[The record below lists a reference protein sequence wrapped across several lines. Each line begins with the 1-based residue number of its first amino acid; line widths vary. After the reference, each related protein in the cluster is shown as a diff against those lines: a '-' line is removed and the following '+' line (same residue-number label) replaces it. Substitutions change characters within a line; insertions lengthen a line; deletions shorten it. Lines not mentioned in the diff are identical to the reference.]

1 MQSED
6 CTSWRLI
13 KESSDIK
20 VIFLHGLGQDE
31 YSWKEVQEALA
42 DIPTESLALFPRGNE
57 SYQDIRQATLQHL
70 QAQNQ
75 PFILVGLSLGG
86 LLTLDL
92 ADQALTHLKGLI
104 LSGTQYNLA
113 DNFLYR
119 LQILVFKLMPKS
131 VFTKQG
137 ADKGQMLR
145 ILTELRK
152 VNLTDKVKKIK
163 RPSLLVCGSKDKPN
177 LKAAYKLNKLLKN
190 SQLCII
196 EKGGHT
202 LNSQAPEAF
211 AQIIEKFLD
220 EF

>member
-1 MQSED
+1 M
-6 CTSWRLI
+6 
-13 KESSDIK
+13 K

-31 YSWKEVQEALA
+31 RSWKEVQEALA
-42 DIPTESLALFPRGNE
+42 DVQTESLALFPRGNE
-57 SYQDIRQATLQHL
+57 SYQEIRQATLQHL
-70 QAQNQ
+70 QTQEQ

-86 LLTLDL
+86 LLALDL

-119 LQILVFKLMPKS
+119 LQILVFKLIPKR

-137 ADKGQMLR
+137 GDKEQMLQ

>member
-1 MQSED
+1 M
-6 CTSWRLI
+6 
-13 KESSDIK
+13 K

-31 YSWKEVQEALA
+31 RSWKKVQEALVNV
-42 DIPTESLALFPRGNE
+42 PTESLALFPRGNE
-57 SYQDIRQATLQHL
+57 SYQEIRQATLQHL
-70 QAQNQ
+70 QTQEQ

-86 LLTLDL
+86 LLALDL

-119 LQILVFKLMPKS
+119 LQILVFKLIPKR

-137 ADKGQMLR
+137 ADKDQMIR

-196 EKGGHT
+196 VKGGHT

>member
-1 MQSED
+1 M
-6 CTSWRLI
+6 
-13 KESSDIK
+13 K
-20 VIFLHGLGQDE
+20 VIFLHGLRQDE
-31 YSWKEVQEALA
+31 RSWKEVQEALA
-42 DIPTESLALFPRGNE
+42 DVPTESLALFPRGNE

-86 LLTLDL
+86 LLALDL
-92 ADQALTHLKGLI
+92 ADQALPHLKGLI

-119 LQILVFKLMPKS
+119 LQILVFKLLPKS
-131 VFTKQG
+131 IFTKQG
-137 ADKGQMLR
+137 ADKDQMIR

-152 VNLTDKVKKIK
+152 VNLTEKIKKIK
-163 RPSLLVCGSKDKPN
+163 LPSLLVCGSKDKPN
-177 LKAAYKLNKLLKN
+177 LKAAYELNKLLKD
-190 SQLCII
+190 SQLRII

-202 LNSQAPEAF
+202 LNSQAPTTF
-211 AQIIEKFLD
+211 AQIIEKFLH

>member
-1 MQSED
+1 M
-6 CTSWRLI
+6 
-13 KESSDIK
+13 K

-31 YSWKEVQEALA
+31 HSWKEVQEALA
-42 DIPTESLALFPRGNE
+42 DVPTESLALFPRGNE
-57 SYQDIRQATLQHL
+57 NYQDIRQATLQHL

-86 LLTLDL
+86 LLALDL
-92 ADQALTHLKGLI
+92 ADQALPHLKGLI

-119 LQILVFKLMPKS
+119 LQILVFKLIPKR

-137 ADKGQMLR
+137 ADKDQMIR

>member
-1 MQSED
+1 M
-6 CTSWRLI
+6 
-13 KESSDIK
+13 K

-31 YSWKEVQEALA
+31 HSWKEVQEALA
-42 DIPTESLALFPRGNE
+42 DVPTESLALFLKGNE

-70 QAQNQ
+70 QAEEQ

-86 LLTLDL
+86 LLALDL
-92 ADQALTHLKGLI
+92 SDQTLPHLKGLI

-163 RPSLLVCGSKDKPN
+163 LPSLLVCGSKNKPN

>member
-1 MQSED
+1 M
-6 CTSWRLI
+6 
-13 KESSDIK
+13 
-20 VIFLHGLGQDE
+20 
-31 YSWKEVQEALA
+31 
-42 DIPTESLALFPRGNE
+42 
-57 SYQDIRQATLQHL
+57 
-70 QAQNQ
+70 
-75 PFILVGLSLGG
+75 SLGG
-86 LLTLDL
+86 LLALDL
-92 ADQALTHLKGLI
+92 ADQAPPHLKGLT

-137 ADKGQMLR
+137 ADKDQMIR

-152 VNLTDKVKKIK
+152 VNLTDKITKIK
-163 RPSLLVCGSKDKPN
+163 LPSLLVCGSKDKPN
-177 LKAAYKLNKLLKN
+177 LKAAYELNKLLKD
-190 SQLCII
+190 SQLHII

-211 AQIIEKFLD
+211 AQIIEKFLH

>member
-1 MQSED
+1 M
-6 CTSWRLI
+6 
-13 KESSDIK
+13 K

-31 YSWKEVQEALA
+31 YSWKKVQEALA
-42 DIPTESLALFPRGNE
+42 DVPTESLALFPKGNE

-70 QAQNQ
+70 QAEEH

-86 LLTLDL
+86 LLALDL
-92 ADQALTHLKGLI
+92 ADQAPPHLKGLT

-137 ADKGQMLR
+137 ADKDQMIR

-152 VNLTDKVKKIK
+152 VNLTDKITKIK
-163 RPSLLVCGSKDKPN
+163 LPSLLVCGSKDKPN
-177 LKAAYKLNKLLKN
+177 LKAAYELNKLLKD
-190 SQLCII
+190 SQLHII

-211 AQIIEKFLD
+211 AQIIEKFLH

>member
-1 MQSED
+1 M
-6 CTSWRLI
+6 
-13 KESSDIK
+13 K
-20 VIFLHGLGQDE
+20 VIFLHGLGQDAH
-31 YSWKEVQEALA
+31 SWKKVQETLA
-42 DIPTESLALFPRGNE
+42 NVSTESLALFPKGNE

-70 QAQNQ
+70 QAEEQ

-86 LLTLDL
+86 LLALDL
-92 ADQALTHLKGLI
+92 ADQALPHLKGLI

-163 RPSLLVCGSKDKPN
+163 LPSLLVCGSKDKPN

-202 LNSQAPEAF
+202 LNSQALEAF

>member
-1 MQSED
+1 M
-6 CTSWRLI
+6 
-13 KESSDIK
+13 K

-31 YSWKEVQEALA
+31 RSWKEVQEALA
-42 DIPTESLALFPRGNE
+42 DVPTESLALFPRGNE

-70 QAQNQ
+70 QVQNQ

-86 LLTLDL
+86 LLALDL
-92 ADQALTHLKGLI
+92 ADQALPHLKGLI

-131 VFTKQG
+131 VFSKQG
-137 ADKGQMLR
+137 ADKKHMLQ

-152 VNLTDKVKKIK
+152 VNLTDKVKKIML
-163 RPSLLVCGSKDKPN
+163 PSLLVCGSKDKPN

-202 LNSQAPEAF
+202 LNSKAPGTF
-211 AQIIEKFLD
+211 AQIIEKFLHK
-220 EF
+220 F

>member
-1 MQSED
+1 M
-6 CTSWRLI
+6 
-13 KESSDIK
+13 K

-31 YSWKEVQEALA
+31 YSWKKVQEALA
-42 DIPTESLALFPRGNE
+42 DVPTESLALFPKGNE

-75 PFILVGLSLGG
+75 PFLLVGLSLGG
-86 LLTLDL
+86 LLALDL
-92 ADQALTHLKGLI
+92 ADQALPHLKGLI

-119 LQILVFKLMPKS
+119 LQILVFKLIPKS
-131 VFTKQG
+131 VFSKQG
-137 ADKGQMLR
+137 ANKEQMLR

-152 VNLTDKVKKIK
+152 VNLTDKITKIK
-163 RPSLLVCGSKDKPN
+163 LPSLLVCGSKDKPN

-202 LNSQAPEAF
+202 LNSQAPGTF

>member
-1 MQSED
+1 M
-6 CTSWRLI
+6 
-13 KESSDIK
+13 K

-31 YSWKEVQEALA
+31 HSWKEVQEALA
-42 DIPTESLALFPRGNE
+42 DVPTESLALFPRGNE
-57 SYQDIRQATLQHL
+57 NYQDIRQATLQHL

-86 LLTLDL
+86 LLALDL
-92 ADQALTHLKGLI
+92 ADQALPHLKGLI

-119 LQILVFKLMPKS
+119 LQVLVFKLLPKS

-137 ADKGQMLR
+137 ANKEQMLR
-145 ILTELRK
+145 ILTELHK
-152 VNLTDKVKKIK
+152 VNLTDKIKKIK
-163 RPSLLVCGSKDKPN
+163 LPSLLVCGSKDKPN
-177 LKAAYKLNKLLKN
+177 LKAAYKLNKLLKD
-190 SQLCII
+190 SQLHII

-202 LNSQAPEAF
+202 LNSQAPEDF
-211 AQIIEKFLD
+211 AQIIEKFLH

>member
-1 MQSED
+1 M
-6 CTSWRLI
+6 
-13 KESSDIK
+13 K
-20 VIFLHGLGQDE
+20 VIFLHGLGDDE
-31 YSWKEVQEALA
+31 RSWKKVQEALVNV
-42 DIPTESLALFPRGNE
+42 PTESLALFPRGNE
-57 SYQDIRQATLQHL
+57 SYQEIRQATLQHL
-70 QAQNQ
+70 QTQEQ

-86 LLTLDL
+86 LLALDL

-119 LQILVFKLMPKS
+119 LQILVFKLIPKR

-137 ADKGQMLR
+137 ADKDQMIR

>member
-1 MQSED
+1 M
-6 CTSWRLI
+6 
-13 KESSDIK
+13 K

-31 YSWKEVQEALA
+31 YSWKKVQEALA
-42 DIPTESLALFPRGNE
+42 DVPTESLALFPKGNE

-86 LLTLDL
+86 LLALDL
-92 ADQALTHLKGLI
+92 ADQALPHLKGLI

-119 LQILVFKLMPKS
+119 LQIFVFKLMPKS
-131 VFTKQG
+131 VFSKQG
-137 ADKGQMLR
+137 ADKSQMIR

-152 VNLTDKVKKIK
+152 VNLTDKIKKIK
-163 RPSLLVCGSKDKPN
+163 LPSLILCGSKDKPN
-177 LKAAYKLNKLLKN
+177 LKAAYELNKLLKG
-190 SQLCII
+190 SQLRII

-202 LNSQAPEAF
+202 LNSQMPEIF
-211 AQIIEKFLD
+211 AQIIEKFLH

>member
-1 MQSED
+1 M
-6 CTSWRLI
+6 
-13 KESSDIK
+13 K

-31 YSWKEVQEALA
+31 RSWKEVQEALA
-42 DIPTESLALFPRGNE
+42 DVPTESLALFPRGNE

-86 LLTLDL
+86 LLALDL
-92 ADQALTHLKGLI
+92 ADQALPHLKGLI

-131 VFTKQG
+131 VFSKQG
-137 ADKGQMLR
+137 ADKKHMLQ

-152 VNLTDKVKKIK
+152 VNLTDKVKKIML
-163 RPSLLVCGSKDKPN
+163 PSLLVCGSKDKPN

-190 SQLCII
+190 SQLHII
-196 EKGGHT
+196 EKGDHT

-211 AQIIEKFLD
+211 AQIIEKFLNK
-220 EF
+220 F

>member
-1 MQSED
+1 M
-6 CTSWRLI
+6 
-13 KESSDIK
+13 K

-31 YSWKEVQEALA
+31 RSWKKVQEALVNV
-42 DIPTESLALFPRGNE
+42 PTESLALFPRGNE
-57 SYQDIRQATLQHL
+57 SYQEIRQATLQHL
-70 QAQNQ
+70 QTQEQ

-86 LLTLDL
+86 LLALDL

-119 LQILVFKLMPKS
+119 LQILVFKLIPKR

-137 ADKGQMLR
+137 ADKDQMIR

-196 EKGGHT
+196 ENGGHT
-202 LNSQAPEAF
+202 LNSQMPEIF
-211 AQIIEKFLD
+211 AQIIEKFLH

>member
-1 MQSED
+1 M
-6 CTSWRLI
+6 
-13 KESSDIK
+13 K

-31 YSWKEVQEALA
+31 HSWKEVQEALA
-42 DIPTESLALFPRGNE
+42 DVPTESLALFPRGNE
-57 SYQDIRQATLQHL
+57 NYQDIRQATLQHL
-70 QAQNQ
+70 QAEEQ

-86 LLTLDL
+86 LLALDL
-92 ADQALTHLKGLI
+92 SDQTLPHLKGLI

-163 RPSLLVCGSKDKPN
+163 LPSLLVCGSKDKPN

>member
-1 MQSED
+1 M
-6 CTSWRLI
+6 
-13 KESSDIK
+13 K

-31 YSWKEVQEALA
+31 HSWKEVQEALA
-42 DIPTESLALFPRGNE
+42 DVPTESLALFPKGNE
-57 SYQDIRQATLQHL
+57 SYQEIRQATPQHL

-86 LLTLDL
+86 LLALDL
-92 ADQALTHLKGLI
+92 ADQALLHLKGLI

-119 LQILVFKLMPKS
+119 LQIFVFKLMPKS
-131 VFTKQG
+131 IFTKQG
-137 ADKGQMLR
+137 ADKSQMIR

-163 RPSLLVCGSKDKPN
+163 LPSLLVCGSKDKPN

-202 LNSQAPEAF
+202 LNSKAPGTF
-211 AQIIEKFLD
+211 AQIIEKFLHK
-220 EF
+220 F

>member
-1 MQSED
+1 M
-6 CTSWRLI
+6 
-13 KESSDIK
+13 K

-31 YSWKEVQEALA
+31 YSWKKVQEALA
-42 DIPTESLALFPRGNE
+42 DVPTESLALFPKGNE

-75 PFILVGLSLGG
+75 PFLLVGLSLGG
-86 LLTLDL
+86 LLALDL
-92 ADQALTHLKGLI
+92 ADQAPPHLKGLT

-137 ADKGQMLR
+137 TDKGQMLR

-163 RPSLLVCGSKDKPN
+163 LPSLLVCGSKDKPN
-177 LKAAYKLNKLLKN
+177 LKAAYELNKLLKD
-190 SQLCII
+190 SQLHII

-211 AQIIEKFLD
+211 AQIIEKFLH

>member
-1 MQSED
+1 M
-6 CTSWRLI
+6 
-13 KESSDIK
+13 K

-31 YSWKEVQEALA
+31 HSWKKVQEALT
-42 DIPTESLALFPRGNE
+42 DVPTEALALFPRGNE
-57 SYQDIRQATLQHL
+57 SYQEIRQATLQHL
-70 QAQNQ
+70 QTQEQ

-86 LLTLDL
+86 LLALDL

-137 ADKGQMLR
+137 ADKDQMLR

-163 RPSLLVCGSKDKPN
+163 LPSLLVCGSKDKPN

>member
-1 MQSED
+1 M
-6 CTSWRLI
+6 
-13 KESSDIK
+13 K

-31 YSWKEVQEALA
+31 RSWKKVQEALVKV
-42 DIPTESLALFPRGNE
+42 PTESLALFSRGNE
-57 SYQDIRQATLQHL
+57 SYQEIRQATLQHL
-70 QAQNQ
+70 QTQEQ

-86 LLTLDL
+86 LLALDL

-119 LQILVFKLMPKS
+119 LQILVFKLMPKR

-137 ADKGQMLR
+137 ADKDQMIR

>member
-1 MQSED
+1 M
-6 CTSWRLI
+6 
-13 KESSDIK
+13 K
-20 VIFLHGLGQDE
+20 VLFLHGLGQDE
-31 YSWKEVQEALA
+31 RSWKKVQEALPDVSA
-42 DIPTESLALFPRGNE
+42 ESLALFPKGNE

-70 QAQNQ
+70 LAQNQ

-86 LLTLDL
+86 LLALDL
-92 ADQALTHLKGLI
+92 ADQALPHLKGLI

-137 ADKGQMLR
+137 ADKDQMIR

-152 VNLTDKVKKIK
+152 VNLTDKITKIK
-163 RPSLLVCGSKDKPN
+163 LPSLLICDNKDKPN
-177 LKAAYKLNKLLKN
+177 LKAAYKLNKLLKG
-190 SQLCII
+190 SQLRII
-196 EKGGHT
+196 ENGGHT
-202 LNSQAPEAF
+202 LNSQMPETF
-211 AQIIEKFLD
+211 AQIIEKFLH